1 VFAACVGGDLL
12 FIAFTADRGAHWT
25 AMDLPRTPS
34 LVGGPPD
41 GTNPDHGDKLS
52 VRHFGPIVAPGEP
65 EDDEEEPGGQGFLH
79 FAITVDP
86 GNSNLVYVGGDRQ
99 PLPSFIGAT
108 NFTGR
113 LFRGNTAIA
122 PTGAIPSPQWAH
134 ITNSNAI
141 PEIPGGGT
149 ASNSSPHADSRSL
162 AFDAAGNLVNTNDGG
177 IAKRTRPRDNTGDW
191 FSLVGNLQVA
201 ELHDAAYDPNSATLY
216 GGSQDTGTPEQIAYG
231 TRTWRDNSA
240 GDGGDAAVD
249 TLARPGFSIR
259 YVSNQ
264 FLFGFK
270 RQMFDGRGVQVPDP
284 DTGEFDHF
292 LFLIR
297 NDGDDEL
304 FGGFVTPFTTN
315 RVQGNRLMISANV
328 FFESFDRGDHITELR
343 DASGFGAFA
352 GAHGMAYGHA
362 ANPDMFYAAEFGQ
375 LLVRQTVGSPVVF
388 RSFPQSNTTFFS
400 SEDVVMGNN
409 PQTAFVAGN
418 TFDGPTT
425 RPTVL
430 VTTDAGA
437 TFSDLTGDLTTVTS
451 GFLRAIEFVP
461 ATPSSGSKIVV
472 SGDGGVF
479 ISPTNAGAWSR
490 VGTNLPRA
498 LVFDTDYSSLDDLL
512 IVGMLGRG
520 SFSVCNVSKLNAGG
534 AAADTTKPRFTFVP
548 PAVSVADCH
557 STPDLGQ
564 AVAIDN
570 CRQPVTVTNDAPA
583 TFPTGITTVT
593 WTARDAAGNVATA
606 TQQVVVF
613 LGDDATC
620 CPAGTNVIRGTAGN
634 DRITGT
640 AGADCILGLGG
651 NDTID
656 ARGGNDLVSG
666 GAGNDTI
673 QGGDGNDVISAGL
686 GDDIVDSGNGN
697 DAISGG
703 AGRDTIA
710 AGLGS
715 DFVDGGDEFDTCS
728 VPPDGTDVVLSCNP

>member
-1 VFAACVGGDLL
+1 
-12 FIAFTADRGAHWT
+12 
-25 AMDLPRTPS
+25 
-34 LVGGPPD
+34 
-41 GTNPDHGDKLS
+41 
-52 VRHFGPIVAPGEP
+52 
-65 EDDEEEPGGQGFLH
+65 
-79 FAITVDP
+79 
-86 GNSNLVYVGGDRQ
+86 
-99 PLPSFIGAT
+99 
-108 NFTGR
+108 
-113 LFRGNTAIA
+113 
-122 PTGAIPSPQWAH
+122 
-134 ITNSNAI
+134 
-141 PEIPGGGT
+141 
-149 ASNSSPHADSRSL
+149 
-162 AFDAAGNLVNTNDGG
+162 
-177 IAKRTRPRDNTGDW
+177 
-191 FSLVGNLQVA
+191 
-201 ELHDAAYDPNSATLY
+201 
-216 GGSQDTGTPEQIAYG
+216 
-231 TRTWRDNSA
+231 
-240 GDGGDAAVD
+240 
-249 TLARPGFSIR
+249 
-259 YVSNQ
+259 
-264 FLFGFK
+264 
-270 RQMFDGRGVQVPDP
+270 
-284 DTGEFDHF
+284 
-292 LFLIR
+292 
-297 NDGDDEL
+297 
-304 FGGFVTPFTTN
+304 
-315 RVQGNRLMISANV
+315 
-328 FFESFDRGDHITELR
+328 
-343 DASGFGAFA
+343 
-352 GAHGMAYGHA
+352 
-362 ANPDMFYAAEFGQ
+362 
-375 LLVRQTVGSPVVF
+375 
-388 RSFPQSNTTFFS
+388 
-400 SEDVVMGNN
+400 MGNN

-512 IVGMLGRG
+512 VVGMLGRG

-557 STPDLGQ
+557 ATPDLGQ
-564 AVAIDN
+564 AVAVDN